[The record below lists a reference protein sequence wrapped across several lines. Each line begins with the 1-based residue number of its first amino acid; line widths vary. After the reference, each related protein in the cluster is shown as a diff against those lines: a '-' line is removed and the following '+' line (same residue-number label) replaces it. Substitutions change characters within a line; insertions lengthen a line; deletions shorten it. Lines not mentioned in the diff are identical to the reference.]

1 MKPYTLRKSK
11 RAKHLRLRI
20 YGDGR
25 VVMTAPWWLSGSA
38 IEKFFLDKS
47 DWIREKLDALQ
58 SVRPQASKKYTR
70 RDYLARKEEARVLVT
85 ERIAQYNAHYGF
97 ALNRISIRHQKT
109 RWGSCS
115 SRKNI
120 SINYKIVYLPRAM
133 QDYLIVH
140 ELCHLKELNHSPRFW
155 SLVGEMVPNYREIE
169 RALRQEEKQYQ

>member
-11 RAKHLRLRI
+11 RTKHLRLRI

-25 VVMTAPWWLSGSA
+25 VVMTAPWWLSGRI

-47 DWIREKLDALQ
+47 DWVREKLDFIN
-58 SVRPQASKKYTR
+58 SNRPKASKFTR
-70 RDYLARKEEARVLVT
+70 QDYLARKDEALILVK
-85 ERIAQYNAHYGF
+85 ERIVHYNTIYGF
-97 ALNRISIRHQKT
+97 PVNKISIRNQKT

-115 SRKNI
+115 SKKNI

-140 ELCHLKELNHSPRFW
+140 ELCHLRELNHSPRFW
-155 SLVGEMVPNYREIE
+155 ALIGETIPDYRAIQ
-169 RALRQEEKQYQ
+169 RALRREEKQYH